1 MLIFYYIINHAISCF
16 LISFAAHKDD
26 VRTTWLRRVPVP
38 QDEGFRENPKL
49 DDVSDA
55 SVYVHALFFT
65 VNTVSHVAIGDLT
78 SVNVSER
85 ALNSFI
91 ILCGTFIYAFL
102 FGNVASIVADLAPQ
116 LYFNFHKRY
125 QTVMELVKKEKLP
138 PETRQRI
145 KDYFDYVWA
154 HSKGID
160 EEEIL
165 SGLPESLRSDI
176 YLVRYSEVFHNAVNF

>member
-1 MLIFYYIINHAISCF
+1 
-16 LISFAAHKDD
+16 
-26 VRTTWLRRVPVP
+26 
-38 QDEGFRENPKL
+38 
-49 DDVSDA
+49 
-55 SVYVHALFFT
+55 
-65 VNTVSHVAIGDLT
+65 
-78 SVNVSER
+78 
-85 ALNSFI
+85 
-91 ILCGTFIYAFL
+91 
-102 FGNVASIVADLAPQ
+102 
-116 LYFNFHKRY
+116 
-125 QTVMELVKKEKLP
+125 MELVKKEKLP